1 VWPAGLALTATEGA
15 GEVQTP
21 LEGDGADAV
30 ALGSPVLFR
39 HAKAGEVMERF
50 REVLLVRDGAIV
62 DRVPTY
68 RGEGL
73 SFV

>member
-1 VWPAGLALTATEGA
+1 
-15 GEVQTP
+15 
-21 LEGDGADAV
+21 
-30 ALGSPVLFR
+30 
-39 HAKAGEVMERF
+39 MERF

>member
-1 VWPAGLALTATEGA
+1 
-15 GEVQTP
+15 VQTP
-21 LEGDGADAV
+21 LQGDSANRIS
-30 ALGSPVLFR
+30 LGTPVLFR

-50 REVLLVRDGAIV
+50 REVLLLREGRVV

-73 SFV
+73 CFL